1 MSNNFPF
8 PMQPFS
14 DGWQRQALSLALGFG
29 CCAPEASV
37 GIGREPGETRIL
49 RIRRRKALAPAPSP
63 EKSPPYDSKRSARTS
78 RPRDLRVFTPNQ
90 NPKKGATL
98 DWMVTPKSLKRSKM
112 QTIYAIILGVLV
124 SARGVPGLE
133 LGEQV
138 MAAGSPR
145 DEAVQEQTNATVD
158 SAAQLA

>member
-1 MSNNFPF
+1 
-8 PMQPFS
+8 
-14 DGWQRQALSLALGFG
+14 
-29 CCAPEASV
+29 
-37 GIGREPGETRIL
+37 
-49 RIRRRKALAPAPSP
+49 
-63 EKSPPYDSKRSARTS
+63 
-78 RPRDLRVFTPNQ
+78 
-90 NPKKGATL
+90 
-98 DWMVTPKSLKRSKM
+98 M

-158 SAAQLA
+158 SAVQLA